1 MARSYAQVHQRIW
14 ADPEWR
20 SLDADAQLLYLLLL
34 SQPSMN
40 FAGVLPLQLRKW
52 AACVSGWDPP
62 TVDMA
67 LSRLADARF
76 VVVDADTEEVL
87 VRSFIRND
95 GGFKTPGVLK
105 SALKFAEA
113 AQSPAIRAALYVEL
127 GRLPELEGKTAAEGE
142 ALIAATR
149 AHLEPIGDPFPD
161 PIRNGFRKN
170 PSANPSMEPIADPIG
185 DPSVSVSGSVPKV
198 PHPQNSENS
207 SRGGSHVSSG
217 PPEQPPLYPDRC
229 KAHGDVA
236 DPGPCGGCA
245 DVRKANAVRPRLS
258 LVGPSMPAHKPHCGN
273 CDETRHLETPVGV
286 IRCPECHP
294 RAEEAS

>member
-1 MARSYAQVHQRIW
+1 MARAYAQVHQRIW
-14 ADPEWR
+14 ADPDWR
-20 SLDADAQLLYLLLL
+20 ALDADAQLLYLLLL

-40 FAGVLPLQLRKW
+40 LAGVLPLQLRKW
-52 AACVSGWDPP
+52 AACVSGWEPP

-67 LSRLADARF
+67 LSRLDDARF

-95 GGFKTPGVLK
+95 GGFRTPGVLK

-113 AQSPAIRAALYVEL
+113 AQSPAIRSALYVEL

-142 ALIAATR
+142 AQIAATR

-161 PIRNGFRKN
+161 PIGDGFLRN
-170 PSANPSMEPIADPIG
+170 PSPMGSMEQKQPIPEPIG
-185 DPSVSVSGSVPKV
+185 DPSVSVSGSVSQV

-217 PPEQPPLYPDRC
+217 TGDEPPLYPDRC
-229 KAHGDVA
+229 KRHSNTYE
-236 DPGPCGGCA
+236 PPNCGQCA
-245 DVRKANAVRPRLS
+245 DVRKARLQLAS
-258 LVGPSMPAHKPHCGN
+258 IGPHNPATKPHCGE
-273 CDETRHLETPVGV
+273 CDELRLLTTRFGTIP
-286 IRCPECHP
+286 CPNCNP
-294 RAEEAS
+294 TAERSA